1 MPGFAVQS
9 LFLQLNGFWICL
21 KAIGHCKVYY
31 YWNVDYCWWFEIH
44 KWYWD
49 EVTCSVSSL
58 SYYTELGKNWF
69 RRKAEE
75 AFLLWF
81 SLIFSKM
88 ISGWFPALGKCKR
101 NGGELHISNTFH
113 NIFYSPVW
121 SDVRVY
127 HLRCWV
133 NSLKLEVSVHSER
146 SQ

>member
-1 MPGFAVQS
+1 MIVNLYHTCQNWHLVDKTT
-9 LFLQLNGFWICL
+9 LFE
-21 KAIGHCKVYY
+21 GHWLLRKFCNF
-31 YWNVDYCWWFEIH
+31 YWRLPLRRRA
-44 KWYWD
+44 K
-49 EVTCSVSSL
+49 VTCYVSSL

-75 AFLLWF
+75 AFLLRF

-88 ISGWFPALGKCKR
+88 ISGWFPATQLLGNVR
-101 NGGELHISNTFH
+101 NGGELYISNTFH
-113 NIFYSPVW
+113 NIYYSPVW

-133 NSLKLEVSVHSER
+133 NSLKLEASVHSER